1 MTGPKK
7 WSLKILQINLHR
19 CKLAQDLMTQYVM
32 ENGIEIVAISEP
44 YRCHT
49 SWATDINQD
58 AAIWATPVTSNENK
72 ITEDAIKEKG
82 VVAISIDKVKIFSCY
97 ISPNIEIGEFQDILA
112 VLENG
117 IVKVG
122 ADNSIIMG
130 DFNAKSIS
138 WGSKL
143 TDRRGYEI
151 LEMSARNNISP
162 VRSQGRFTFD
172 RDGHT
177 SLIDIIL
184 CGKKCVEA
192 LKSSVILGNYTASGH
207 RYLRHIFES
216 NDKHVQRDNT
226 TGLLNKTK
234 FNIDKFTDNLHE
246 WAWTRDTFKLT
257 DKNDADEYIRK
268 VTKLVSLARQ
278 KNHPSCRHKK
288 AAWWWNEKT
297 RLARSEVIKARRSFQ
312 RAKTRRTTADETDR
326 LKKTYID
333 KKRAKNYDY
342 HRTTLEEVYIPASG
356 VDETDDD
363 FNEAEVKRA
372 VKKIKKKALGLDF
385 VPAEAVRVLGEE
397 DSYTLT
403 QFINCC
409 YNSRYIKYEDNQYG
423 FRKGKSTIHAVDKI
437 IKL

>member
-19 CKLAQDLMTQYVM
+19 CKLAQDLMTQHVM

-49 SWATDINQD
+49 SWATDLNQD
-58 AAIWATPVTSNENK
+58 AAIWVTPVVSNKNK
-72 ITEDAIKEKG
+72 IIEDVIKEKG
-82 VVAISIDKVKIFSCY
+82 VVAISIDMVKIFSCY

-151 LEMSARNNISP
+151 LELSARNNISP
-162 VRSQGRFTFD
+162 VRSQGSFTFD

-192 LKSSVILGNYTASGH
+192 LKSSVILDNYTASDH

-216 NDKHVQRDNT
+216 IDKHVQRDNT

-257 DKNDADEYIRK
+257 DKSDADEYLQK
-268 VTKLVSLARQ
+268 VTKLVILARQ
-278 KNHPSCRHKK
+278 KIHPSCRHKK

-326 LKKTYID
+326 LKRTYID
-333 KKRAKNYDY
+333 KKKD
-342 HRTTLEEVYIPASG
+342 
-356 VDETDDD
+356 
-363 FNEAEVKRA
+363 
-372 VKKIKKKALGLDF
+372 
-385 VPAEAVRVLGEE
+385 
-397 DSYTLT
+397 
-403 QFINCC
+403 
-409 YNSRYIKYEDNQYG
+409 
-423 FRKGKSTIHAVDKI
+423 
-437 IKL
+437 